1 MGMSL
6 SGSSDDGQDQH
17 MFHHQLRPSRFPA
30 WRIETTVSRQWAL
43 SERQHGTGM
52 WSEAQ
57 WDLSFLPML
66 ETSPKPEASAV
77 SDVFAGFVDE

>member
-52 WSEAQ
+52 
-57 WDLSFLPML
+57 
-66 ETSPKPEASAV
+66 
-77 SDVFAGFVDE
+77 